1 MLYWFYLL
9 VLLSVLLPVLLVPLS
24 ALLVLL
30 LILLLIFCVRWQL
43 KRMQARSP
51 YKPAQQD

>member
-1 MLYWFYLL
+1 MFYWFY
-9 VLLSVLLPVLLVPLS
+9 PLLVPLS

-30 LILLLIFCVRWQL
+30 LILLSVFCVRWQL
-43 KRMQARSP
+43 KRMQARLP